1 MRPHSTHTGT
11 GGSAVNKAVA
21 FLVKHPVSGSFFISL
36 SIRTAAAV
44 ASNLMIDGV
53 LIPDEGQYLLISRLA
68 SEGELTSEVWG
79 GYGRSLFDSTRAFTW
94 PLTALFWLFG
104 PHRILGQ
111 LLSATF
117 GAISAA
123 AAASLASRFLRPR
136 FALAAGLTVAIFPS
150 QILWSSVVL
159 RESMIWA
166 LLATMA
172 LVIAYS
178 QSCVSAGRILLS
190 AVMAGVLFGG
200 IVWLRPHTALVA
212 IWCLYPAVLL
222 GSNRVVRVATA
233 TCLLVVVPW
242 LAGFGPGGAEFAIAA
257 SGRLGVSRSYMSFAA
272 NSAIVESNIVLL
284 PPIGS
289 TAPPIGSTAPPIGS
303 TAPPIGSTAP
313 PIGST
318 ALSCDKW
325 PDANTQAVLTPLIDR
340 TASDWVCI
348 YDYSGNVVLV
358 DNRLRTSVKHLSQGL
373 LDALVRPLPWEAY
386 SSTAAFL
393 AGLEFI
399 LWVLLYGLAIIGVWI
414 HRRSHRLFLFPT
426 LLVVVISMT
435 GAMSHGNLGTA
446 FRHRGQLLYALAVL
460 AVGGVQ
466 GLVDARAATRL
477 AAVVDTQ

>member
-1 MRPHSTHTGT
+1 MRSHGAYTGT

-53 LIPDEGQYLLISRLA
+53 LILDEGQYLLISRLA
-68 SEGELTSEVWG
+68 SEGELTSEFWG

-242 LAGFGPGGAEFAIAA
+242 LAGFGPGGAELAIAA
-257 SGRLGVSRSYMSFAA
+257 SGRLGISRSYMSFAA
-272 NSAIVESNIVLL
+272 DSAIVESN
-284 PPIGS
+284 
-289 TAPPIGSTAPPIGS
+289 
-303 TAPPIGSTAP
+303 
-313 PIGST
+313 IGST
-318 ALSCDKW
+318 ALSCDKR

-386 SSTAAFL
+386 SSAAAFL
-393 AGLEFI
+393 AGLESI

>member
-303 TAPPIGSTAP
+303 TAPPIGSTA
-313 PIGST
+313 
-318 ALSCDKW
+318 LSCDKW

>member
-289 TAPPIGSTAPPIGS
+289 TAPPIGSTA
-303 TAPPIGSTAP
+303 
-313 PIGST
+313 
-318 ALSCDKW
+318 LSCDKW

>member
-289 TAPPIGSTAPPIGS
+289 TAPPIGSTA
-303 TAPPIGSTAP
+303 
-313 PIGST
+313 
-318 ALSCDKW
+318 LSCDKW

-460 AVGGVQ
+460 ADGGVQ

>member
-1 MRPHSTHTGT
+1 MRRSSTYTGAA
-11 GGSAVNKAVA
+11 GSAIKNAVA
-21 FLVKHPVSGSFFISL
+21 FALDHPVLVSFFIAL
-36 SIRTAAAV
+36 LVRTALAV
-44 ASNLMIDGV
+44 LSNLLVEGV
-53 LIPDEGQYLLISRLA
+53 LIPDEGQYLLVSRLA

-79 GYGRSLFDSTRAFTW
+79 GYGRSLFDSTRVFTW

-150 QILWSSVVL
+150 QVLWSSVVL

-178 QSCVSAGRILLS
+178 QSCTSAGRILLS

-200 IVWLRPHTALVA
+200 IAWLRPHTALLA

-222 GSNRVVRVATA
+222 GSNRVVRIAIA
-233 TCLLVVVPW
+233 TCLLLVVPW
-242 LAGFGPGGAEFAIAA
+242 MAGFGPGGAGLAMAA
-257 SGRLGVSRSYMSFAA
+257 SERLGVSRAYMSFAA
-272 NSAIVESNIVLL
+272 NSATIESTLVSA
-284 PPIGS
+284 PSVGS
-289 TAPPIGSTAPPIGS
+289 TAPSVGSTAPSVGS
-303 TAPPIGSTAP
+303 TAPRCSQKTIG
-313 PIGST
+313 
-318 ALSCDKW
+318 
-325 PDANTQAVLTPLIDR
+325 NTQAVLTPLIER
-340 TASDWVCI
+340 ASSDWACI

-358 DNRLRTSVKHLSQGL
+358 DNRLRTSVKRLPQGL
-373 LDALVRPLPWEAY
+373 LDTLVRPWPWEAH
-386 SSTAAFL
+386 SSTAALL
-393 AGLEFI
+393 AGLESI
-399 LWVLLYGLAIIGVWI
+399 LWVSLYGLAIVGVWT
-414 HRRSHRLFLFPT
+414 HRNCHRLLLFPI
-426 LLVVVISMT
+426 LLVVAISMV
-435 GAMSHGNLGTA
+435 GAMSHGNFGTA

>member
-68 SEGELTSEVWG
+68 SEGELTSEFWG

-178 QSCVSAGRILLS
+178 QSCTSAGRILLS

-200 IVWLRPHTALVA
+200 IAWLRPHTALVA

-242 LAGFGPGGAEFAIAA
+242 LAGLGPGGAELAIAA
-257 SGRLGVSRSYMSFAA
+257 SGRLGISRSYMSFAA
-272 NSAIVESNIVLL
+272 DSAIVESNIVPL
-284 PPIGS
+284 
-289 TAPPIGSTAPPIGS
+289 PPIGSTAPPIGS

-318 ALSCDKW
+318 ALSCDKR

-348 YDYSGNVVLV
+348 YDNSGNVVLV
-358 DNRLRTSVKHLSQGL
+358 DNRLRTSVKRLPQGF
-373 LDALVRPLPWEAY
+373 LDTLVRPLPWEAY
-386 SSTAAFL
+386 SSAAAFL
-393 AGLEFI
+393 AGLESI
-399 LWVLLYGLAIIGVWI
+399 LWVLLYGLAIIGVWT
-414 HRRSHRLFLFPT
+414 HRRSHRLLLFPT

>member
-68 SEGELTSEVWG
+68 SEGELTSEFWG

-178 QSCVSAGRILLS
+178 QSCTSAGRILLS

-242 LAGFGPGGAEFAIAA
+242 LAGLGPGGAELAIAA
-257 SGRLGVSRSYMSFAA
+257 SGRLGISRSYMSFAA
-272 NSAIVESNIVLL
+272 DSAIVGSNIVLL

-289 TAPPIGSTAPPIGS
+289 TAPPIGSTA
-303 TAPPIGSTAP
+303 
-313 PIGST
+313 
-318 ALSCDKW
+318 LSCDKR
-325 PDANTQAVLTPLIDR
+325 PDANTQAVFTPLIDR

-348 YDYSGNVVLV
+348 YDNSGNVVLV
-358 DNRLRTSVKHLSQGL
+358 DNRLRTSVKRLPQGF
-373 LDALVRPLPWEAY
+373 LDTLVRPLPWEAY
-386 SSTAAFL
+386 SSAAAFL
-393 AGLEFI
+393 AGLESI
-399 LWVLLYGLAIIGVWI
+399 LWVLLYGLAIIGVWT
-414 HRRSHRLFLFPT
+414 HRRSHRLLLFPT

>member
-68 SEGELTSEVWG
+68 SEGELTSEFWG

-178 QSCVSAGRILLS
+178 QSCTSAGRILLS

-200 IVWLRPHTALVA
+200 IAWLRPHTALVA

-242 LAGFGPGGAEFAIAA
+242 LAGFGPGGAELAIAA
-257 SGRLGVSRSYMSFAA
+257 SGRLGISRSYMSFAA
-272 NSAIVESNIVLL
+272 DSAIVGSNIVLL

-289 TAPPIGSTAPPIGS
+289 TAPPIGSTA
-303 TAPPIGSTAP
+303 
-313 PIGST
+313 
-318 ALSCDKW
+318 LSCDKR

-348 YDYSGNVVLV
+348 YDNSGNVVLV
-358 DNRLRTSVKHLSQGL
+358 DNRLRTSVKRLPQGF
-373 LDALVRPLPWEAY
+373 LDTLVRPLPWEAY
-386 SSTAAFL
+386 SSAAAFL
-393 AGLEFI
+393 AGLESI
-399 LWVLLYGLAIIGVWI
+399 LWVLLYGLAIIGVWT
-414 HRRSHRLFLFPT
+414 HRRSHRLLLFPT

>member
-178 QSCVSAGRILLS
+178 QSCTSAGRILLS

-200 IVWLRPHTALVA
+200 IAWLRPHTALVA

-272 NSAIVESNIVLL
+272 DSAIVESNIVLL

-303 TAPPIGSTAP
+303 TA
-313 PIGST
+313 
-318 ALSCDKW
+318 LSCDKR

-358 DNRLRTSVKHLSQGL
+358 DNRLGTSVKHLPQGL
-373 LDALVRPLPWEAY
+373 LDTLVRPLPWEAY
-386 SSTAAFL
+386 SSAAAFL
-393 AGLEFI
+393 AGLESI
-399 LWVLLYGLAIIGVWI
+399 LWVPLYGLAIIGVWT
-414 HRRSHRLFLFPT
+414 HRRSHRLLLFPT

>member
-272 NSAIVESNIVLL
+272 DSAIVESNIVLL

-289 TAPPIGSTAPPIGS
+289 TAPPIGSTA
-303 TAPPIGSTAP
+303 
-313 PIGST
+313 
-318 ALSCDKW
+318 LSCDKR

-358 DNRLRTSVKHLSQGL
+358 DNRLRTSVKRLPQGF
-373 LDALVRPLPWEAY
+373 LDTLVRPLPWEAY
-386 SSTAAFL
+386 SSAAAFL
-393 AGLEFI
+393 AGLESI

>member
-53 LIPDEGQYLLISRLA
+53 LIPDEGQYLLISRVA
-68 SEGELTSEVWG
+68 SEGELTSEFWG

-178 QSCVSAGRILLS
+178 QSCTSAGRILLS

-200 IVWLRPHTALVA
+200 IAWLRPHTALVA

-242 LAGFGPGGAEFAIAA
+242 LAGFGPGGAELAIAA
-257 SGRLGVSRSYMSFAA
+257 SGRLGISRSYMSFAA
-272 NSAIVESNIVLL
+272 DSAIVGSNIVLL

-289 TAPPIGSTAPPIGS
+289 TAPPIGSTA
-303 TAPPIGSTAP
+303 
-313 PIGST
+313 
-318 ALSCDKW
+318 LSCDKR

-358 DNRLRTSVKHLSQGL
+358 DNRLRTSVKRLPQGF
-373 LDALVRPLPWEAY
+373 LDTLVRPLPWEAY
-386 SSTAAFL
+386 SSAAAFL
-393 AGLEFI
+393 AGLESI
-399 LWVLLYGLAIIGVWI
+399 LWVPLYGLAIIGVWT
-414 HRRSHRLFLFPT
+414 HRRSHRLLLFPT

>member
-68 SEGELTSEVWG
+68 SEGELTSEFWG

-178 QSCVSAGRILLS
+178 QSCTSAGRILLS

-200 IVWLRPHTALVA
+200 IAWLRPHTALVA

-242 LAGFGPGGAEFAIAA
+242 LAGFGPGGAELAIAA
-257 SGRLGVSRSYMSFAA
+257 SGRLGISRSYMSFAA
-272 NSAIVESNIVLL
+272 DSAIVGSNIVLL

-289 TAPPIGSTAPPIGS
+289 TAPPIGSTA
-303 TAPPIGSTAP
+303 
-313 PIGST
+313 
-318 ALSCDKW
+318 LSCDRR
-325 PDANTQAVLTPLIDR
+325 PDANTQAVFTPLIDR

-358 DNRLRTSVKHLSQGL
+358 DNRLRTSVKRLPQGF
-373 LDALVRPLPWEAY
+373 LDTLVRPLPWEAY
-386 SSTAAFL
+386 SSAAAFL
-393 AGLEFI
+393 AGLESI
-399 LWVLLYGLAIIGVWI
+399 LWVPLYGLAIIGVWT
-414 HRRSHRLFLFPT
+414 HRRSHRLLLFPT

>member
-79 GYGRSLFDSTRAFTW
+79 GYGRSLFDSTRVFTW

-150 QILWSSVVL
+150 QVLWSSVVL

-178 QSCVSAGRILLS
+178 QSCTSAGRILLS

-200 IVWLRPHTALVA
+200 IAWLRPHTALLA

-222 GSNRVVRVATA
+222 GSNRVVRIAIA
-233 TCLLVVVPW
+233 TCLLLVVPW
-242 LAGFGPGGAEFAIAA
+242 MAGFGPGGAGLAMAA
-257 SGRLGVSRSYMSFAA
+257 SERLGVSRAYMSFAA
-272 NSAIVESNIVLL
+272 NSATIESTLVSA
-284 PPIGS
+284 PSVGS
-289 TAPPIGSTAPPIGS
+289 TAPSVGSTAPSVGS
-303 TAPPIGSTAP
+303 TAPRCSQKTIG
-313 PIGST
+313 
-318 ALSCDKW
+318 
-325 PDANTQAVLTPLIDR
+325 NTQAVLTPLIER
-340 TASDWVCI
+340 ASSDWACI

-358 DNRLRTSVKHLSQGL
+358 DNRLRTSVKRLPQGL
-373 LDALVRPLPWEAY
+373 LDTLVRPWPWEAH
-386 SSTAAFL
+386 SNTAALL
-393 AGLEFI
+393 AGLESI
-399 LWVLLYGLAIIGVWI
+399 LWVSLYGLAIVGVWT
-414 HRRSHRLFLFPT
+414 HRNCHRLLLFPI
-426 LLVVVISMT
+426 LLVVAISMA
-435 GAMSHGNLGTA
+435 GAMSHGNFGTA

>member
-68 SEGELTSEVWG
+68 SEGELTSEFWG

-178 QSCVSAGRILLS
+178 QSCTSAGRILLS

-200 IVWLRPHTALVA
+200 IAWLRPHTALVA

-242 LAGFGPGGAEFAIAA
+242 LAGFGPGGAELAIAA
-257 SGRLGVSRSYMSFAA
+257 SGRLGISRSYMSFAA
-272 NSAIVESNIVLL
+272 DSAIVESNIVPL
-284 PPIGS
+284 
-289 TAPPIGSTAPPIGS
+289 
-303 TAPPIGSTAP
+303 PPIGSTAP

-318 ALSCDKW
+318 ALSCDKR

-348 YDYSGNVVLV
+348 YDNSGNVVLV
-358 DNRLRTSVKHLSQGL
+358 DNRLRTSVKRLPQGF
-373 LDALVRPLPWEAY
+373 LDTLVRPLPWEAY
-386 SSTAAFL
+386 SSAAAFL
-393 AGLEFI
+393 AGLESI
-399 LWVLLYGLAIIGVWI
+399 LWVLLYGLAIIGVWT
-414 HRRSHRLFLFPT
+414 HRRSHRLLLFPT